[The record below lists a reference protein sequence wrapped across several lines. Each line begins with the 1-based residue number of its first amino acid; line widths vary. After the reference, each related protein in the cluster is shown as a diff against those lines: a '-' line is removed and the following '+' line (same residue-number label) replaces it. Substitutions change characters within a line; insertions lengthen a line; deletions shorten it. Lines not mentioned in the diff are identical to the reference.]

1 MTHPGSP
8 DLRILLVEDDFL
20 VGVQLEEDLN
30 AAGHATLGPFNSLAS
45 AREAA
50 RSRAFDLAILDVNL
64 RGEQVFP
71 LADELIA
78 RGVPLILLTGYQPSD
93 LPQRLRGLAHLPKPY
108 DPAALA
114 RAIARL
120 QSDSDL

>member
-1 MTHPGSP
+1 M
-8 DLRILLVEDDFL
+8 LVEDDFL

-30 AAGHATLGPFNSLAS
+30 ATGHVTFGPFNSLAS

-50 RSRAFDLAILDVNL
+50 HSLAFDLAILDVNL

-78 RGVPLILLTGYQPSD
+78 RGIPVILLTGYQPSD
-93 LPQRLRGLAHLPKPY
+93 LPQRLRGLAHLSKPY

-114 RAIARL
+114 RAIAR
-120 QSDSDL
+120 SHRDSAL